1 MGSQAVQ
8 AAGKEVKISVAVFLG
23 HVHGYVGEGKIAEG
37 VVDAAQGQCRVL
49 VSEEADIPVAG
60 VEEAVDGVFAV
71 GLKIYLEESV
81 AVDVGALEIVEV
93 EAALVVA
100 PAGALPVVHGALAV
114 YVQLKGRGKVVFV
127 VDDDF
132 RHLFGVEA
140 VHLV

>member
-1 MGSQAVQ
+1 M
-8 AAGKEVKISVAVFLG
+8 
-23 HVHGYVGEGKIAEG
+23 
-37 VVDAAQGQCRVL
+37 VDAAQGQCRVL

-71 GLKIYLEESV
+71 GLKEDLEVAV
-81 AVDVGALEIVEV
+81 AVDVGAGEVVEI

-100 PAGALPVVHGALAV
+100 PARALFVVYGALAV